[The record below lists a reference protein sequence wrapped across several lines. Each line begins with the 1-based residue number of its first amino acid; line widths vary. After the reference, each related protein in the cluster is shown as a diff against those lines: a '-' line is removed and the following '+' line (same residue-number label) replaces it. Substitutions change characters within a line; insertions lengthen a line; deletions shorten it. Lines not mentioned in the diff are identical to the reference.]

1 MAHTPLAEY
10 VTRENAAALGEFF
23 AEHWWAPLV
32 IILAYTPASFIMF
45 PRWIITMAAVLAFGP
60 WKGFVY
66 AMTRRPDRRHREL
79 HPGRFVDRDTVRRV
93 AGKRLRPVTKFMRQR
108 GLIAVTLV
116 RLVPI
121 APFPVVNLV
130 MGAMR
135 VKLWHFVL
143 GTFLGM
149 LPGMLADD
157 RALRPARGGAGG
169 AQARELLD

>member
-1 MAHTPLAEY
+1 
-10 VTRENAAALGEFF
+10 
-23 AEHWWAPLV
+23 
-32 IILAYTPASFIMF
+32 MF
-45 PRWIITMAAVLAFGP
+45 PRWIITMTAVLAFGP

-66 AMTRRPDRRHREL
+66 AMTGVL
-79 HPGRFVDRDTVRRV
+79 IAGIASFIPGRFVGHDTVRRV
-93 AGKRLRPVTKFMRQR
+93 AGKRLRPVTKFMGQR

-130 MGAMR
+130 MSAMR

-149 LPGMLADD
+149 LPGMLATTVLSEQLAAMLEDP
-157 RALRPARGGAGG
+157 RRVNFWISAATILTLVTLAFFSQRYMRRNVAR
-169 AQARELLD
+169 

>member
-1 MAHTPLAEY
+1 
-10 VTRENAAALGEFF
+10 
-23 AEHWWAPLV
+23 
-32 IILAYTPASFIMF
+32 
-45 PRWIITMAAVLAFGP
+45 VLAFGP

-66 AMTRRPDRRHREL
+66 AMTGVL
-79 HPGRFVDRDTVRRV
+79 IAGMASFIPGSFVGRDTVRRV

-130 MGAMR
+130 MSAMR

-143 GTFLGM
+143 GTFIGM
-149 LPGMLADD
+149 LPGMLATTVLSEQLAAMLEEP
-157 RALRPARGGAGG
+157 RRVNFWISAATILALVTLAFFSQRYMRRNVAH
-169 AQARELLD
+169 